1 MKKSTE
7 TLIKAGLATYYTGA
21 VICLIGMVKFGID
34 AAVENHQAK
43 KAAKEKAA
51 AE

>member
-7 TLIKAGLATYYTGA
+7 TLIKTGLATYYTGA

-34 AAVENHQAK
+34 AAVESHKAK
-43 KAAKEKAA
+43 KAAKEKDA